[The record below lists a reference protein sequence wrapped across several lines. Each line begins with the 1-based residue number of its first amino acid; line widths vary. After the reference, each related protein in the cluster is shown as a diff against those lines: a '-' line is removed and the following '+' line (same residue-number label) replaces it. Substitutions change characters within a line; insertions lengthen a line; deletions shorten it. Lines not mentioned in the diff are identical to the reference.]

1 MKNIT
6 TLVAPVLKWA
16 GGKRQLL
23 KTIVP
28 LLPQNISAYCE
39 PFVGGGALLFN
50 LLPKIAYVND
60 IAPELINVYH
70 TIKTDVE
77 SLIRVLKTFKNT
89 REKFYA
95 IRNWDRSNDPFPYSE
110 LSNINKAARTL
121 YLNKTCYNG
130 LYRVN
135 SKGQFNSPFGN
146 YARPN
151 IVNADGLRAVSGY
164 FNSAKVSLTSVDYA
178 DVLGTLPKNCF
189 VYLDPPYHPISK
201 TSSFVS
207 YTGNGFSR
215 DEQIRLRENCEDLT
229 LRGIKFM
236 LSQSFSEFTMG
247 LYSHYNI
254 TTVEAK
260 RAINSKGN
268 RRGKIP
274 ELIIRNY

>member
-151 IVNADGLRAVSGY
+151 IVNADGLRVVSRY

-201 TSSFVS
+201 TSSFQG
-207 YTGNGFSR
+207 YTRNGFSK

-247 LYSHYNI
+247 LYSSYNI
-254 TTVEAK
+254 TIVEAK

>member
-1 MKNIT
+1 MKNT
-6 TLVAPVLKWA
+6 NTLIAPVLKWA
-16 GGKRQLL
+16 GGKRQIL
-23 KTIVP
+23 KTIVS

-50 LLPKIAYVND
+50 LLPKVAYVND
-60 IAPELINVYH
+60 IAPELINVYRV
-70 TIKTDVE
+70 IKNNVE
-77 SLIRVLKTFKNT
+77 GLINFLKQYRNEPEF
-89 REKFYA
+89 FYQV
-95 IRNWDRSNDPFPYSE
+95 RSWDRNKEYFS
-110 LSNINKAARTL
+110 LSMLEKAARTL